1 MLRRISVTNCKSLRN
16 VKVKFPRLAVL
27 FGPNAAGK
35 SNFIDAL
42 QILSRL
48 VSCRTLSEALSG
60 PVRGY
65 PLESFAFPGG
75 GLASLLNSES
85 SAFSIEAE
93 TDTGKERYLYRVTV
107 RIQPGSGILSV
118 GDEYLAVVT
127 ENGEVKGSPLI
138 EKKGDQLCIRR
149 GSKPALT
156 EPVGLDHTI
165 LSDSHF
171 SGAKYRHIELCRS
184 EISGW
189 RTYYL
194 DPRIAMRQPGPPSD
208 IRDIGV
214 SGRGIAPFLFRL
226 KAENPGHFAALL
238 RTLRSL
244 IPGVECLDVELD
256 KKRGLLDIS
265 IRQDGTDFSSRIISD
280 GTLRVLGLC
289 AVAVNPLSDSLIGF
303 EEPENGVHPG
313 RLELIADLL
322 SSLAISQKR
331 QVIVTTHSPLLCDA
345 VLRKHRSDPGN
356 VALLRVG
363 QERDGTRIVPID
375 TTSPLFQ
382 DNEIR
387 QAMTSG
393 SEEGI
398 FGELLMRGLIDG

>member
-1 MLRRISVTNCKSLRN
+1 VLRRISVKNCKSLRN
-16 VKVKFPRLAVL
+16 AKVEFPRLAVL
-27 FGPNAAGK
+27 FGPNSSGK

-48 VSCRTLSEALSG
+48 VSCRTLSDALSG

-65 PLESFAFPGG
+65 PLESFAFPGD
-75 GLASLLNSES
+75 GLASLLNSEF
-85 SAFSIEAE
+85 SAFSMEA
-93 TDTGKERYLYRVTV
+93 DADIGKEHYRYRVTV
-107 RIQPGSGILSV
+107 RIQPGTGILSV
-118 GDEYLAVVT
+118 GNEYLAVLT
-127 ENGEVKGSPLI
+127 ENGEVKESPLI
-138 EKKGDQLCIRR
+138 EKKGDQLRIRH
-149 GSKPALT
+149 GSRLTDTRT

-171 SGAKYRHIELCRS
+171 SGAEYRHIELCRKKIS
-184 EISGW
+184 EW
-189 RTYYL
+189 HTYYL
-194 DPRIAMRQPGPPSD
+194 DPRIAMRQPGPPRD
-208 IRDIGV
+208 ARDIGV
-214 SGRGIAPFLFRL
+214 SGHAIAPFLFRL
-226 KAENPGHFAALL
+226 KAENPGHFAALI
-238 RTLRSL
+238 RALRSI
-244 IPGVECLDVELD
+244 IPGVEELNVELD
-256 KKRGLLDIS
+256 KKRGLLDIC
-265 IRQDGTDFSSRIISD
+265 IRQDGTEFSSRVISD

-289 AVAVNPLSDSLIGF
+289 AVAVNPRGGSLIAF

-322 SSLAISQKR
+322 SSLAVSQKR

-345 VLRKHRSDPGN
+345 VLRNHRADPEN

-375 TTSPLFQ
+375 TASPLFQ

-393 SEEGI
+393 SSPVTLGS
-398 FGELLMRGLIDG
+398 D